1 MRRLAWVV
9 LLLAACTPKPPL
21 DPELASRLAEF
32 DETYENVR
40 IGSGNSLRALKP
52 QTSRDFRGRTVD
64 QDMEQWVFAPETR
77 KRIEAA
83 REYATSLRGEPAY
96 AALRTADLLVKAEVD
111 RAARISLYWDGARP
125 GLYWRDYWQAFFEA
139 NGAPT
144 PAPDARLL
152 DQERQV
158 RAALVAGDF
167 SKADAEAS
175 RLATALRESLSGAAR
190 RFPSKDKP
198 AALEYV
204 PRKAPCGPPIQPI
217 PWQDKAKHVGGE
229 SIESFYPPAA
239 IRRGEEGGVV
249 LRLRIARTGCVTAA
263 ALVVHSGVPALDSAA
278 LQWFEASRFA
288 PASSNGRAIDSELS
302 LRIVFRLEDSEPAK

>member
-1 MRRLAWVV
+1 MKRLALVA
-9 LLLAACTPKPPL
+9 LLLVACTPKPPP
-21 DPELASRLAEF
+21 DPALAAKLAEF
-32 DETYENVR
+32 DARYENLR
-40 IGSGNSLRALKP
+40 TESLQSLRQHVP
-52 QTSRDFRGRTVD
+52 ETSRDFRGRTVD
-64 QDMEQWVFAPETR
+64 QDMEQWVFSPEAR

-83 REYATSLRGEPAY
+83 REHAASLRGDLAY
-96 AALRTADLLVKAEVD
+96 AALRAADLLVKTEVD
-111 RAARISLYWDGARP
+111 RAAQISLYWDGARP

-158 RAALVAGDF
+158 RAALEVADF
-167 SKADAEAS
+167 SKANAEAS
-175 RLATALRESLSGAAR
+175 QLATTLRESLAAAAR

-198 AALEYV
+198 AALKYV
-204 PRKAPCGPPIQPI
+204 LRKAPCGPAIQPI
-217 PWQDKAKHVGGE
+217 PWQDKAKYVGGE

-239 IRRGEEGGVV
+239 IGRGEEGGVV
-249 LRLRIARTGCVTAA
+249 LRLRIARTGCAAAA

-278 LQWFEASRFA
+278 LQWFESSQFA

-302 LRIVFRLEDSEPAK
+302 LRIVFKLED

>member
-1 MRRLAWVV
+1 MKRLALIT
-9 LLLAACTPKPPL
+9 LLLVACAPKPPA
-21 DPELASRLAEF
+21 DPALAAELARF
-32 DETYENVR
+32 DAQYEKLR
-40 IGSGNSLRALKP
+40 TESLESLRAPAPK
-52 QTSRDFRGRTVD
+52 TARDFRGRTVD

-83 REYATSLRGEPAY
+83 RESATSLRGDPAY
-96 AALRTADLLVKAEVD
+96 AALRSADLLVKAEAD
-111 RAARISLYWDGARP
+111 RAAQISLYWDGARP

-144 PAPDARLL
+144 PAPYARLL

-158 RAALVAGDF
+158 RAALEVGDF
-167 SKADAEAS
+167 GKANAEAS
-175 RLATALRESLSGAAR
+175 QLATALRESLSAAAR

-198 AALEYV
+198 AALNYV
-204 PRKAPCGPPIQPI
+204 ARKAPCVAAIQPI
-217 PWQDKAKHVGGE
+217 PWQDKAKYVGGE
-229 SIESFYPPAA
+229 SIESFYPRAA
-239 IRRGEEGGVV
+239 IRRGEEGAVV

-278 LQWFEASRFA
+278 LQWFESSQFA

-302 LRIVFRLEDSEPAK
+302 LRIVFRLEDSAPAK